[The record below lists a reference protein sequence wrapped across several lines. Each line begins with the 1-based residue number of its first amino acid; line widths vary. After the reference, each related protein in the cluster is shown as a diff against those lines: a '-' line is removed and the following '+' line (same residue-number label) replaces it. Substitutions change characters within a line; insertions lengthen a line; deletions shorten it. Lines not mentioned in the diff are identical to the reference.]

1 MIEWLFC
8 PIHGIFGTQN
18 LMLMA
23 AYGSS
28 VFVEAQLWLFRVRTL
43 IGGYL

>member
-1 MIEWLFC
+1 MLEFLFC
-8 PIHGIFGTQN
+8 PIHGIFGAQN

-23 AYGSS
+23 AYGNSIL
-28 VFVEAQLWLFRVRTL
+28 VEARVWLFRARVL